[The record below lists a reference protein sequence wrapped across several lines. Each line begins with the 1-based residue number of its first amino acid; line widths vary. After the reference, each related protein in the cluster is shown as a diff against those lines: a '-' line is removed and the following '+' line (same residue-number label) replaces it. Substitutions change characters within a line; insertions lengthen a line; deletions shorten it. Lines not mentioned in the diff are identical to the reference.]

1 MPTYRQRWRKSAP
14 GKHVV
19 AVLDSSV
26 LISALINRKGMPAR
40 ILRHLARNRFWLV
53 TSQPLLDEF
62 IEVTHRS
69 SL

>member
-1 MPTYRQRWRKSAP
+1 M
-14 GKHVV
+14 
-19 AVLDSSV
+19 
-26 LISALINRKGMPAR
+26 ISALINRKGMPAR